1 MKNIKYFASLFI
13 AGSLLVGCKSEDVF
27 DKNLDSRGEGQLN
40 TSSISLDIVSEALST
55 RGLETPTADDFTIE
69 VYDQNNPEISLLKSL
84 YKDLPELVSIPV
96 GTYNIKAFYGD
107 SDVTAE
113 FDAPY
118 FFGETQDVTIEANK
132 ITDIEPIECKPANV
146 KVSIIFD
153 ESLLEE
159 MSGDSKVVVKVGK
172 SGELTFD
179 ADTEEAG
186 YFKYD
191 ENSNTLAAN
200 FIGTVQGEEFNVIKT
215 YNDVQPGY
223 YYQIT
228 FKLNVIDPSIEGDP
242 NTGDDNPSDPG
253 SGDDNN
259 GDDNNQGGGEQED
272 PQGPQQPGSSDPEKP
287 NNGGS
292 TEDPGTDEPN
302 NNPGNSQNP
311 GNSGS
316 QQSSNKGGLS
326 IDASV
331 IYTVNTA
338 GGEESLDP
346 ENQEYLVDGSSWD
359 YAGDHPF
366 NDDDVKPDDKVED
379 KIPEE
384 KPSENPTPSEPE
396 NPGNQGGGQGQ
407 GGNSQPEN
415 PPVDP
420 TPELPVLTPPQL
432 VSDDVDLTTITD
444 ISNWPAGKRLEV
456 KILTNSPIKK
466 FICNI
471 DSDQLDKETLEGV
484 GLTDELDLVNENE
497 LWPTLRG
504 LGFPVGEEVTNPKEM
519 DENGNYVI
527 HFSLTNEVDGMTFV
541 YLLNALGSGTHKFIF
556 HLENEAGEST
566 GTLAIKS

>member
-1 MKNIKYFASLFI
+1 MFMKNIKYLAALFI
-13 AGSLLVGCKSEDVF
+13 AGSLLFGCKSEDVF
-27 DKNLDSRGEGQLN
+27 DNNPGEQGEGQIN
-40 TSSISLDIVSEALST
+40 ASSISLDIVSEALST
-55 RGLETPTADDFTIE
+55 RSVNTPTADDFTIE
-69 VYDQNNPEISLLKSL
+69 VCPQNNPEAPVIKKV
-84 YKDLPELVSIPV
+84 YKDLPELISIPV
-96 GTYNIKAFYGD
+96 GSYTIKAYYGD
-107 SDVTAE
+107 NDITAE
-113 FDAPY
+113 FDSPY
-118 FFGETQDVTIEANK
+118 FYGESSTVTIEANK
-132 ITDIEPIECKPANV
+132 ITDIEPIECKPSNV
-146 KVSIIFD
+146 KVSILFD
-153 ESLLEE
+153 ESLLKE
-159 MSGDSKVVVKVGK
+159 MSDDSKVVVKVGK

-179 ADTEEAG
+179 ADTEAAG

-200 FIGTVQGEEFNVIKT
+200 FIGIVQGEEFNVIKT
-215 YNDVQPGY
+215 YNDVLPGY

-242 NTGDDNPSDPG
+242 NTGGDGNEDPG
-253 SGDDNN
+253 EGDNN
-259 GDDNNQGGGEQED
+259 NPGGGEQEG
-272 PQGPQQPGSSDPEKP
+272 PQDPQQPGSSDPEKP
-287 NNGGS
+287 GNGDQ
-292 TEDPGTDEPN
+292 TEDPGTENPGSN
-302 NNPGNSQNP
+302 PSNPSNPGNSDN
-311 GNSGS
+311 
-316 QQSSNKGGLS
+316 QQTPSPSNKGGLK

-346 ENQEYLVDGSSWD
+346 ENQEYLVDGDSWD
-359 YAGDHPF
+359 FAGDNPF

-379 KIPEE
+379 KVPEE
-384 KPSENPTPSEPE
+384 KPSDDPSQNQPE
-396 NPGNQGGGQGQ
+396 NPGNQGGGEGQ

-420 TPELPVLTPPQL
+420 SPELPVLTPPQL
-432 VSDDVDLTTITD
+432 VSDDVDLSTITD
-444 ISNWPAGKRLEV
+444 ISNWPEGKRLEV

-484 GLTDELDLVNENE
+484 GLADELDLVNENE

-519 DENGNYVI
+519 DDNGNYVI